1 MVKNLLT
8 GLWLPIQNC
17 TQEPTR
23 KNSPGVD
30 HAQGTGTDP
39 LESNPIGIKSYP
51 ALALLSPGS
60 GNVDRLTEFSQ
71 FKAQS
76 QKIPSTTVTLEKSN
90 YRRIQNDVNEK
101 INVNLKIISLKLKY
115 TKL

>member
-1 MVKNLLT
+1 M
-8 GLWLPIQNC
+8 
-17 TQEPTR
+17 
-23 KNSPGVD
+23 
-30 HAQGTGTDP
+30 
-39 LESNPIGIKSYP
+39 
-51 ALALLSPGS
+51 
-60 GNVDRLTEFSQ
+60 DRLTEFSQ